1 MSHIAKVEV
10 KIKNMDAVRAAC
22 QELGLH
28 LEEGQISEKV
38 YGGTVTGNLSI
49 KLPGWRYPMVIDTE
63 KGEASFD
70 NYGGSWGDMAE
81 FEKFQQ
87 QYSRQVT
94 LSEFEGSDYTINEE
108 ALEDG
113 SIEITMEQF
122 EQY

>member
-10 KIKNMDAVRAAC
+10 KIKDIDAVRAAC

-38 YGGTVTGNLSI
+38 YDGTIKGNLSI

-63 KGEASFD
+63 KGEAAFD
-70 NYGGSWGDMAE
+70 NYGGHWGNMAE

-94 LSEFEGSDYTINEE
+94 LNEFEGGDYTISEE
-108 ALEDG
+108 TLKDG
-113 SIEITMEQF
+113 TIEITMEQF
-122 EQY
+122 EQF

>member
-10 KIKNMDAVRAAC
+10 KIKDIDAVRAAC

-28 LEEGQISEKV
+28 LEEGQISKKV
-38 YGGTVTGNLSI
+38 YGGTIKGNLAI
-49 KLPGWRYPMVIDTE
+49 QLPGWRYPMVIDTE
-63 KGEASFD
+63 KGEAAFD
-70 NYGGSWGDMAE
+70 NYGGHWGDMAE

-94 LSEFEGSDYTINEE
+94 LNEFEGGDYTINEE
-108 ALEDG
+108 TLEDG
-113 SIEITMEQF
+113 TIEITMEQF